1 MGDDRRADA
10 WRALATPVDLEKTAF
25 VSGAFAAGRA
35 LLPRAMP
42 LIQKALPYVAKAGV
56 LSAGAARLLG
66 KGAVGTAKVAPGQAV
81 NAYKMAPET
90 MDKLAPSFILR
101 GRGDSQAAQ
110 TARQAFKAKRARTAT
125 APAKKTF
132 TYPDPASQ
140 YQEGPVMP
148 KLFRM
153 GMGA

>member
-35 LLPRAMP
+35 LLPRAIP
-42 LIQKALPYVAKAGV
+42 LIQRALPYVTKAGV
-56 LSAGAARLLG
+56 LGAGAARFLG
-66 KGAVGTAKVAPGQAV
+66 KGALGTAKVAPGQAV

-101 GRGDSQAAQ
+101 GRGDSQAAKN
-110 TARQAFKAKRARTAT
+110 ARQAFQSNQPTRSGSPRRTV
-125 APAKKTF
+125 KQ
-132 TYPDPASQ
+132 PDAQ

>member
-10 WRALATPVDLEKTAF
+10 WRTLATPVDLEKTAF
-25 VSGAFAAGRA
+25 IGGAMALGRA
-35 LLPRAMP
+35 IIPRAAP

-56 LSAGAARLLG
+56 LGAGAARLLG

-90 MDKLAPSFILR
+90 MDKIAPSFILR
-101 GRGDSQAAQ
+101 GRGDTKAAQ
-110 TARQAFKAKRARTAT
+110 SARQAFKTNNATRTRTAPVRR
-125 APAKKTF
+125 AV
-132 TYPDPASQ
+132 PDPASQ
-140 YQEGPVMP
+140 YQEGPAMP